1 MTNFTSHTRTQIKK
15 LLALLA
21 FSVCCSFFFRLPG
34 LRSPLVGHHEEQGTP
49 RSQIVVTTSILG
61 DIVKNIVGD
70 KAAVV
75 TLMGPGIDPHAY
87 KARPKDVRALSKADI
102 IFYNGLHLEGK
113 MADVLHSLRLQKP
126 IYAATD
132 GIDLNNYLVDPNFAE
147 GKDPHIWFDVS
158 LWKQAVAYISKQ
170 LQAADSAN
178 APYYQANTERYLQQL
193 DRLHQDTQEAMQQIP
208 KSHRVLI
215 SAHDAFS
222 YLGRAYDIEVKAL
235 QGISTVE
242 ECGLRDITNLVN
254 FIIENNVKAI
264 FPETSV
270 PDKLLRAVVEGCKQ
284 RGHQVTLGGP
294 LYSDALGQEGTPA
307 GTYIGM
313 VEVNINIIVKALQ
326 Q

>member
-1 MTNFTSHTRTQIKK
+1 
-15 LLALLA
+15 
-21 FSVCCSFFFRLPG
+21 
-34 LRSPLVGHHEEQGTP
+34 
-49 RSQIVVTTSILG
+49 
-61 DIVKNIVGD
+61 
-70 KAAVV
+70 
-75 TLMGPGIDPHAY
+75 MGPGIDPHAY
-87 KARPKDVRALSKADI
+87 KAKPKDVRALSKADI

-113 MADVLHSLRLQKP
+113 MADVLRSLGLQKP
-126 IYAATD
+126 VYAATD
-132 GIDLNNYLVDPNFAE
+132 GIDSSKYLVDPNFAD
-147 GKDPHIWFDVS
+147 GNDPHIWFDVS

-193 DRLHQDTQEAMQQIP
+193 DQLHQKIQKDIQQVP

-222 YLGRAYDIEVKAL
+222 YLGRAYQIEVKAL

-254 FIIENNVKAI
+254 FIIQNNVKAI

-313 VEVNINIIVKALQ
+313 VEVNIKSIVDALTNPQ
-326 Q
+326 NNEQSS